1 MARTLP
7 WNLTRAALRAS
18 TVRDTLN
25 ALVDKRAYDVSVLTD
40 DFHGP
45 VLDANKWTVGNGGG
59 ASAASAV
66 VSAGLINGAVI
77 LVTGTAGDGTAD
89 SFLSSGRHFRG
100 DSNAVMLARV
110 KVTAVVTGVKIEL
123 GLTDSI
129 ASAATHTVNSKSGNT
144 FVATDGVCWIFDTS
158 DTGRGWDGL
167 GVAAGAAAT
176 RMTSYNISPVA
187 DTYEYLQVALQD
199 GVAYYSHFTAAGVR
213 DFGPVAQTA
222 AVTKTV
228 LLAPYVSIEA
238 RNATSKTLTVDC
250 IWAYQ
255 GRTTD

>member
-7 WNLTRAALRAS
+7 WNITRAALRAA

-25 ALVDKRAYDVSVLTD
+25 ALVDKRAFDTSVLID

-77 LVTGTAGDGTAD
+77 LVTGTAGDST
-89 SFLSSGRHFRG
+89 SQSILTSGRHFRG
-100 DSNAVMLARV
+100 DSNAVMLARL
-110 KVTAVVTGVKIEL
+110 KVSAITTVKIEVGFRAL
-123 GLTDSI
+123 ITT
-129 ASAATHTVNSKSGNT
+129 AALVNVKATPT
-144 FVATDGVCWIFDTS
+144 FTGTEGCCWIFDTN

-167 GVAAGAAAT
+167 GVAASTGAT
-176 RMTSYNISPVA
+176 RMTSYNVSPVA

-199 GVAYYSHFTAAGVR
+199 GVAYYSHFDVDGKR
-213 DFGPVAQTA
+213 DFGPVSQAA

-228 LLAPYVSIEA
+228 LQAPYVLVEA
-238 RNATSKTLTVDC
+238 RDANSKTLTVDLIC
-250 IWAYQ
+250 AYQ
-255 GRTTD
+255 GRTTA